1 MVFQA
6 TRPVCEGSKL
16 AIIAPA
22 GPFNEE
28 AFAAGVSWLRERYEI
43 SYSEEI
49 FSKCG
54 YFAGTDDRR
63 LSEIL
68 EAVEDP
74 EIDGILCARGGYG
87 TTRLLPKIDIG
98 PISKANKTIVGF
110 SDITALHSTWARAGV
125 RSVHAPMVAA
135 LGNAPEKVQQDWIE
149 AVEGTGSQSS
159 HSLEI
164 LCPGSAAGRLF
175 GGNLAVLAALTGTPF
190 MPPLEGTILFLEDVG
205 ERPYRIDRMLTSMAQ
220 AGWFDQIAGLVLGA
234 FTEGDPGK
242 DGVSIDNVLEDQFG
256 CSPFPVLRGLS
267 AGHVKDNVPL
277 PFGTSASIGNGQLQ
291 IAH

>member
-1 MVFQA
+1 MAFQA
-6 TRPVCEGSKL
+6 TRPVGEGSKL
-16 AIIAPA
+16 AIVAPA
-22 GPFNEE
+22 GPFNLE
-28 AFAAGVSWLRERYEI
+28 AFEAGVSWLRERYEI

-54 YFAGTDDRR
+54 YFAGTDERR
-63 LSEIL
+63 LAEIRN
-68 EAVEDP
+68 AVEDP

-87 TTRLLPKIDIG
+87 TTRLLPNIDIQ
-98 PISKANKTIVGF
+98 SLAAANKTIIGF
-110 SDITALHSTWARAGV
+110 SDITALHSAWARAGV

-135 LGNAPEKVQQDWIE
+135 LGNAPEPVKNDWIE
-149 AVEGTGSQSS
+149 AVEGTGN
-159 HSLEI
+159 HSPHQLEV
-164 LCPGSAAGRLF
+164 LCRGSASGRLS

-220 AGWFDQIAGLVLGA
+220 SGWFQNIAGLVLGA
-234 FTEGDPGK
+234 FTEGDPGP

-256 CSPFPVLRGLS
+256 CSPFPVVRGLS

-277 PFGTSASIGNGQLQ
+277 PFGSTASVENGQLLF
-291 IAH
+291 AH